1 MQAESAARAVPRT
14 ARIVAWLGLGLGVAC
29 ALAELAGGIGHRLG
43 WWNYGLGIA
52 ILAFAA
58 WAALG
63 ALCVSLIALAFAA
76 RGSQRGLLPAALA
89 GLVLAAIGAGVPGYY
104 YYLARHLPPIH
115 DISTDTDNPPRF
127 VAALQA
133 RDGAPNGVDYSAAT
147 AAQQKTGYPDIRPA
161 VIDIP
166 PHTAFARALGAAKSL
181 GWQILASVPAE
192 GRIEAVDTSLLFGFK
207 DDIVVRIT
215 ADGDGSRVDVR
226 SESRVGRSDI
236 GANARR
242 IRAFLARLG
251 SA

>member
-1 MQAESAARAVPRT
+1 MHAESVARAVSRT
-14 ARIVAWLGLGLGVAC
+14 ARILAWLGLSLGIAC
-29 ALAELAGGIGHRLG
+29 ALAELIAGLGHRLG
-43 WWNYGLGIA
+43 WWDYRLGIGM
-52 ILAFAA
+52 LAVSA
-58 WAALG
+58 WVALG
-63 ALCVSLIALAFAA
+63 ALLASLAGGLLAMRPAA
-76 RGSQRGLLPAALA
+76 RRLLVIGIAGLVAAALA
-89 GLVLAAIGAGVPGYY
+89 AGIPGYY
-104 YYLARHLPPIH
+104 YYLARHVPPIH

-147 AAQQKTGYPDIRPA
+147 AAQQKKGYPDIRPA

-166 PHTAFARALGAAKSL
+166 PHTAFARALAAAESL

-215 ADGDGSRVDVR
+215 ADGDGSRIDVR

-242 IRAFLARLG
+242 IRAFLRKL
-251 SA
+251 